1 MIWRRVAII
10 LYIKYK
16 KNVSGAVPIIQHG
29 VPIVLQ
35 TDLGPETAVAYV
47 DVLEGEKEGFVR
59 FKDTDSATKVI
70 GHSWPHYHFTLL
82 TGKNDILLLFR
93 NTVVRNLANCN
104 GRFIK
109 ILISFLP

>member
-1 MIWRRVAII
+1 M
-10 LYIKYK
+10 
-16 KNVSGAVPIIQHG
+16 

-82 TGKNDILLLFR
+82 TGTCINNILLLFR
-93 NTVVRNLANCN
+93 NSQESCKCVMV
-104 GRFIK
+104 
-109 ILISFLP
+109 ILSKF